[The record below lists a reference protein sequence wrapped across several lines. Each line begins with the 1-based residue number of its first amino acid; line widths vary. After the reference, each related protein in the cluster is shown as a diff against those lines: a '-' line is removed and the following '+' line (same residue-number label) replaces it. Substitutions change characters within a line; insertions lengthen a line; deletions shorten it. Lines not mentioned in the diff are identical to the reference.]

1 MAGAPERFIIRRDIT
16 KGMIMCGG
24 TTFSNEDVVRSLR
37 ELGPAR
43 IGIWLLVQAYGMYD
57 GHKGLW

>member
-1 MAGAPERFIIRRDIT
+1 
-16 KGMIMCGG
+16 MCGG